1 VLRGVLDE
9 PVVGGVVQSAES
21 QGGPHVVALGRVV
34 VDDVHDD
41 LDVGLVEGL
50 DHRLELVDL
59 PSQGVRGGV
68 AVVGREEADRVVP
81 PVVRQAA
88 ALQRGVVDELVAGHE
103 LDRRDA
109 QPGEVV
115 DHDRMADA
123 RVGPPVLLGDVRVE
137 HRHAAYVG
145 LVDDRVVVLV
155 IRRAVVAPVEEG
167 IDDHGGHRV
176 GGRVELA
183 PLGRVVEVVGEERL
197 FVLDRAVDGFRIRVE
212 QELRTVA
219 PQAPGG
225 IVGARHAETVLLPGP
240 HSRQVAMPYARVDFT

>member
-1 VLRGVLDE
+1 M
-9 PVVGGVVQSAES
+9 
-21 QGGPHVVALGRVV
+21 
-34 VDDVHDD
+34 
-41 LDVGLVEGL
+41 
-50 DHRLELVDL
+50 
-59 PSQGVRGGV
+59 
-68 AVVGREEADRVVP
+68 GREEADRVVP

-219 PQAPGG
+219 PQAPRG

-240 HSRQVAMPYARVDFT
+240 HSR